1 MIVNYTEV
9 GWEVITQRAH
19 GAEFRAAF
27 RKAKVS
33 EKRWVFKKEKP
44 LMNKRPS

>member
-9 GWEVITQRAH
+9 GWEVITQRTL
-19 GAEFRAAF
+19 GAKFRAAF

-33 EKRWVFKKEKP
+33 ERRRVFKKRKAAYE
-44 LMNKRPS
+44 